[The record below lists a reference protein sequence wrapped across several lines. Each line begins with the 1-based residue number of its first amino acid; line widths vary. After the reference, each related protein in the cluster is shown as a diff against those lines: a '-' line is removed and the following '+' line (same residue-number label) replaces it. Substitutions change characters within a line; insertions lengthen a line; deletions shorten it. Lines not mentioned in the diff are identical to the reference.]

1 MTTVTRADIAEDVC
15 REIGLSR
22 KDAGDILD
30 MMIDEIKNELISG
43 RDVKISKFGSFW
55 LKKKNARIGRN
66 PKTGVEAEITPRTVI
81 SFRSS
86 HILKKAVNK
95 KVG

>member
-1 MTTVTRADIAEDVC
+1 MTTVTRADIAESVC

-30 MMIDEIKNELISG
+30 MVIDEIKNELIAG
-43 RDVKISKFGSFW
+43 KDVKISTFGSFW
-55 LKKKNARIGRN
+55 RKDKNARMGRN

-81 SFRSS
+81 SFRPSQT
-86 HILKKAVNK
+86 LKNAVNK
-95 KVG
+95 